1 MNTLHDSRQSLC
13 FISFSF
19 SELDDVKGIPE
30 FWLTAMKNVDM
41 LAEMIQVCGSFN
53 IAYNLMIVFM
63 QSSGLSCS
71 IFDGIFLGKM

>member
-1 MNTLHDSRQSLC
+1 MNTLHDSHQSLC
-13 FISFSF
+13 FVSFSF

-53 IAYNLMIVFM
+53 
-63 QSSGLSCS
+63 C
-71 IFDGIFLGKM
+71 

>member
-13 FISFSF
+13 FVSFSFSF

-53 IAYNLMIVFM
+53 IAYNLMIVFSH
-63 QSSGLSCS
+63 QVCHVV
-71 IFDGIFLGKM
+71 FLMVSF